1 MEDDIKED
9 VAPVDNEELVDDN
22 QNDDSTDSSETVDG
36 ADETAAEE
44 ELSITIDGEPEP
56 EQEEGAAPSWVR
68 DLRKSNREKDRRIRE
83 LEAQVTKATPAPQ
96 AIVVGPKPKLSDPDI
111 DYDED
116 KLSIAMDSWYAKKS
130 QADAEI
136 EAKRREEKKNEEVW
150 QSRYNAVTAA
160 SKSLKIPDHE
170 EALESFD
177 SAFSALQKGIIIGG
191 PDDPKVSAQ
200 ARYVLGKNP
209 KVAREL
215 AAIQDP
221 VKFTLAF
228 GNLLTKMKV
237 QPKKS
242 APPPERVIRSNV
254 PGAAAVDNQLEKLR
268 AEAAKTGDM
277 TKVHQYK
284 QQLRNKSRG

>member
-1 MEDDIKED
+1 MEDEIKEEF
-9 VAPVDNEELVDDN
+9 VQVETEELVDDD
-22 QNDDSTDSSETVDG
+22 QDDGSTDSTEATDEAA
-36 ADETAAEE
+36 ADD

-56 EQEEGAAPSWVR
+56 ERDESAAPDWVR

-83 LEAQVTKATPAPQ
+83 LEAQVTKAAPAPQ
-96 AIVVGPKPKLSDPDI
+96 ATVVGPKPKLSDPDI

-116 KLSIAMDSWYAKKS
+116 KLSIAMDAWYGKKA

-136 EAKRREEKKNEEVW
+136 EAKRREEKKNEELW
-150 QSRYNAVTAA
+150 QSRFSAVTSAA
-160 SKSLKIPDHE
+160 KSLKIPDHE
-170 EALESFD
+170 DALESFD
-177 SAFSALQKGIIIGG
+177 AAFSVMQKGIIIGG
-191 PDDPKVSAQ
+191 PDDPKVAAQ